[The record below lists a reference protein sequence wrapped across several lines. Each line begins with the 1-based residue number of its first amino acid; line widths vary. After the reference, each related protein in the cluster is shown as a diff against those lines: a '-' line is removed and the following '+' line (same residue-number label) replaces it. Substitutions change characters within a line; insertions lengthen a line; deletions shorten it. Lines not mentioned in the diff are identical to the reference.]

1 MMARSSEMV
10 LNLDTQAEPRGE
22 LSEGLNK
29 GPPLFSFN
37 WLRSSL
43 AWESLSASHWFPWAA
58 RVENYYKNP
67 TLQPHLLLKKK
78 GTIQLC

>member
-10 LNLDTQAEPRGE
+10 LNLDTQAESQGE
-22 LSEGLNK
+22 LSEGLDE

-43 AWESLSASHWFPWAA
+43 AWESLNASH
-58 RVENYYKNP
+58 
-67 TLQPHLLLKKK
+67 
-78 GTIQLC
+78 

>member
-10 LNLDTQAEPRGE
+10 LNLDTQAESQGE
-22 LSEGLNK
+22 LSEGLDE

-43 AWESLSASHWFPWAA
+43 AWESLNSSH
-58 RVENYYKNP
+58 
-67 TLQPHLLLKKK
+67 
-78 GTIQLC
+78 